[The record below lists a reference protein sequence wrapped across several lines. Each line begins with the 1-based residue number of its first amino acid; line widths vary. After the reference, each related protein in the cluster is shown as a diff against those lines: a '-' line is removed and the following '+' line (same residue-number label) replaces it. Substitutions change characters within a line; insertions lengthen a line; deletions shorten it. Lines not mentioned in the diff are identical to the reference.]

1 VRVDSARSVSA
12 SSRFSPAGG
21 PRDSGDGAGRLDG
34 GSAAAVF
41 RLAQNSPEP
50 LRPEA
55 LEMPEGVRG
64 PEGVPGPWDIG
75 YEGEAPLAPE
85 SPPGSPPLR
94 TLRKTPS
101 RADGSPNGG
110 SRSGESSVSRGDEQA
125 ARLSAPSVLRERRA
139 SSENDK
145 GALPEECD
153 ALLARPPA
161 AITSHRSNPLL
172 GSPALT
178 GTTAAA
184 AAAAA
189 AAASAASAAA
199 AVAAAMAAAHKFD
212 MVLAVSDDRTHED
225 LPSAWREGPSAALP
239 ALAQLAHG
247 VFAVS
252 SAGPAARTRAKYFV
266 EDTSEVKLQEGRV
279 PEACAPSSN

>member
-1 VRVDSARSVSA
+1 
-12 SSRFSPAGG
+12 
-21 PRDSGDGAGRLDG
+21 LDG
-34 GSAAAVF
+34 GSAAAFF
-41 RLAQNSPEP
+41 RWAQNSPEP

-55 LEMPEGVRG
+55 LGLAEGVRG
-64 PEGVPGPWDIG
+64 PEGVPGPGDIG

-85 SPPGSPPLR
+85 SPPGSPPPR

-101 RADGSPNGG
+101 RAAGSPTGG
-110 SRSGESSVSRGDEQA
+110 SSSSGGSSVSRGDEQS
-125 ARLSAPSVLRERRA
+125 ARLPATSVLRERRA

-145 GALPEECD
+145 AALPEECD
-153 ALLARPPA
+153 AWLARPPA

-266 EDTSEVKLQEGRV
+266 EDTSEVKFQERGASPRCAHPAR
-279 PEACAPSSN
+279 PEVLARFA